1 MRRGLLKVALADD
14 VKASS
19 SERSERH
26 VVGVGFPALVKQA
39 RLEDFRVM
47 YINDD
52 TIGLLE
58 IANEVLKHPYLHFE
72 PRLHIFVL
80 HHLVEVRSNVGD
92 LAFLRKMQRRR
103 GRVSFRD
110 RKGGK
115 KERPT
120 LQTILCQSCA
130 LETLYIRPLSW
141 HPERLSCL
149 NDQTLEL

>member
-26 VVGVGFPALVKQA
+26 VVGVRFPALVKQA

-47 YINDD
+47 CINDG

-58 IANEVLKHPYLHFE
+58 IANEVLKHRYLHFE

-110 RKGGK
+110 RKGK